1 MRKLLAGLLCIPCVA
16 HAEFWTGN
24 MLLQRINSSE
34 AYERGTAL
42 GYILGVSDT
51 GQNATHCSG
60 SQVTA
65 GQTRD
70 VVKQYLE
77 QNPAIRDF
85 SADFLATVALGQ
97 AFPCPK
103 DKKKSGSKS

>member
-1 MRKLLAGLLCIPCVA
+1 MKKLIAILLCAPCMA
-16 HAEFWTGN
+16 YAEFWTGN
-24 MLLQRINSSE
+24 MLLQRINSTE
-34 AYERGTAL
+34 FWDRGMAL

-51 GQNATHCSG
+51 GQNSTHCSG

-77 QNPAIRDF
+77 QNPSIRDI
-85 SADFLATVALGQ
+85 SADVLVTIALGQ

>member
-1 MRKLLAGLLCIPCVA
+1 MRKLLAGLLMVPCMA

-24 MLLQRINSSE
+24 MLLERIRSGES
-34 AYERGTAL
+34 YDRGTAL
-42 GYILGVSDT
+42 GYILGVSDF
-51 GQNATHCSG
+51 GQNVSHCSG

-77 QNPAIRDF
+77 QNPALRDI
-85 SADFLATVALGQ
+85 SADLLVSMALKQ
-97 AFPCPK
+97 AWPCAQK
-103 DKKKSGSKS
+103 GKKS